1 MSGSGDGSAPQTP
14 AWKKLGLKLKN
25 SNASESA
32 NGAPAVGQPNSA
44 QAMQGK
50 RKFNGPA
57 DSPLSAKKSR
67 NDARPY
73 DAKATPKRKSVS
85 FAETPSRG
93 ERPAR
98 TPQKTPAKPP
108 KKPKG
113 PPKKKKEQPPTDV
126 KPALEYLRHWQSSRD
141 SWKFNKNHQST
152 LIKAIF
158 DGGLPAEDVESFY
171 EYIRDLKGFVR
182 TRLRETAMEIRAKDI
197 SDGAT
202 AFPSGTLEPEAKQAT
217 YETALAGLTDS
228 QRGQKRA
235 FDEVEYVSTS
245 QDVDAIIRR
254 IVKRMRAE
262 LVIATLSDGAQTD
275 VSTPNASGKPATA
288 QGTDQASKTNM
299 NGVTGKRRRKLRTNM
314 DDSSSSSSSSESDS
328 DSDSDSSTSGSSS
341 SDESSSSEDEDMNE
355 ASDDD
360 TSSSSSSSSSD
371 DSDSDDSDSDDDAAQ
386 A

>member
-25 SNASESA
+25 SNATESA
-32 NGAPAVGQPNSA
+32 NGPPAVGQPNSA

-67 NDARPY
+67 NDSRFG
-73 DAKATPKRKSVS
+73 DSRATPKRKSVS

-113 PPKKKKEQPPTDV
+113 PPKKKKEQPATDI
-126 KPALEYLRHWQSSRD
+126 KPALEYLRHWKSSRD

-158 DGGLPAEDVESFY
+158 EGGMPADDVEAFY
-171 EYIRDLKGFVR
+171 EYIRDLKGFIR

-197 SDGAT
+197 SDGAS
-202 AFPSGTLEPEAKQAT
+202 AFPAGTLEPEDKQGV
-217 YETALAGLTDS
+217 YEASLAGLLEA
-228 QRGQKRA
+228 QRGQKRT
-235 FDEVEYVSTS
+235 FDEVEYMTTS
-245 QDVDAIIRR
+245 QDLDAVIRR

-262 LVIATLSDGAQTD
+262 LVIATLSDGEQTE
-275 VSTPNASGKPATA
+275 VSTPSAAGKRATV
-288 QGTDQASKTNM
+288 QGTTDQANKTNM
-299 NGVTGKRRRKLRTNM
+299 NGVTGKRRRKMRTNM
-314 DDSSSSSSSSESDS
+314 DDSSSSSSSESESDS
-328 DSDSDSSTSGSSS
+328 DSDTSSSGSSS

-355 ASDDD
+355 ASDDES
-360 TSSSSSSSSSD
+360 SSSSSSSSSD
-371 DSDSDDSDSDDDAAQ
+371 GDSDDSDSDDEAAQ

>member
-1 MSGSGDGSAPQTP
+1 MSGSGDGAAPQTP

-25 SNASESA
+25 SNAYEAS

-57 DSPLSAKKSR
+57 DSPSSAKKPRSDPR
-67 NDARPY
+67 FGDS
-73 DAKATPKRKSVS
+73 KATPKRKSVS

-93 ERPAR
+93 ERPGR

-113 PPKKKKEQPPTDV
+113 PSKKKKQQPAADI
-126 KPALEYLRHWQSSRD
+126 KPALEYLRHWKSSRD

-158 DGGLPAEDVESFY
+158 EGDFPADDVESFY

-182 TRLRETAMEIRAKDI
+182 TRLRETAMEIREQDI

-202 AFPSGTLEPEAKQAT
+202 AFPSGTLDPTEKQEK
-217 YETALAGLTDS
+217 YESVLAGFLE
-228 QRGQKRA
+228 GQKGKKRS

-245 QDVDAIIRR
+245 QDFDAVIRR

-262 LVIATLSDGAQTD
+262 LVIATLSDGEQDA
-275 VSTPNASGKPATA
+275 SASKASGNAGTA
-288 QGTDQASKTNM
+288 QENPDQTNKTNM
-299 NGVTGKRRRKLRTNM
+299 NGMPGKRRRKMRTNI
-314 DDSSSSSSSSESDS
+314 DDSSSSSSSSDSDS
-328 DSDSDSSTSGSSS
+328 DSDSDSSSSASSS
-341 SDESSSSEDEDMNE
+341 SDESSSSEDEDMGDD
-355 ASDDD
+355 SDGESS
-360 TSSSSSSSSSD
+360 SSSSSSSSSD
-371 DSDSDDSDSDDDAAQ
+371 DDSDDSEDEETAQ